1 MERCPFPE
9 SAMKAYLI
17 LKPAGGAAKEELPT
31 AANIKDRLASEET
44 VRKAEE
50 AARKLG
56 FTVVSTT
63 PIQVTIEGPKEQ
75 FEKAFSSRLKSAAKG
90 GKRGTAKK
98 PERKSREAVLE
109 TEQYRWDS
117 VPQVPAE
124 LSDAVEGIVLPQA
137 AALH

>member
-1 MERCPFPE
+1 
-9 SAMKAYLI
+9 MKAYLI

-31 AANIKDRLASEET
+31 AANIKSRLASEET

-56 FTVVSTT
+56 FKVVSTT

-75 FEKAFSSRLKSAAKG
+75 FEKAFSSRLTSA
-90 GKRGTAKK
+90 GKRGKRGAAKK
-98 PERKSREAVLE
+98 PERKSQE
-109 TEQYRWDS
+109 TVMEIELYRWDS

-124 LSDAVEGIVLPQA
+124 LAAAVEEIVLPQA